1 MLSTSSR
8 LRIENILKSLA
19 NNQEV
24 TLQERIFINKF
35 ADNDQSVASWLRKAK
50 QIQTVNSNNDSID
63 DLINDLGIGSTE
75 PHTSYDPDQEDL
87 GDWFKGAPSWVSR
100 S

>member
-1 MLSTSSR
+1 MLSTNSR
-8 LRIENILKSLA
+8 LKIQNILNRLA

-35 ADNDQSVASWLRKAK
+35 ADRDQSVASWLRRAK
-50 QIQTVNSNNDSID
+50 KMQKSSNSKDPIE
-63 DLINDLGIGSTE
+63 DLINDLGIGSPD
-75 PHTSYDPDQEDL
+75 PHSSFNPNQEDL
-87 GDWFKGAPSWVSR
+87 GDWFSGAPSWVTR